1 MVRRM
6 KVYSTAQEATAT
18 DGGEP
23 IGSLPLKQLI
33 RDLVIWDRKDNPN
46 ASDPK
51 LSRQHMMT
59 HFPKYPDCPI
69 CNQCRTRR
77 EDACRMRVDQED
89 VSHDWIEPKKFG
101 DLITA
106 DHKIIGEKTSTT
118 SRRTTIG

>member
-1 MVRRM
+1 MVRRI
-6 KVYSTAQEATAT
+6 KVYSTAQEAIVT

-23 IGSLPLKQLI
+23 EGALPLKQLI

-59 HFPKYPDCPI
+59 QFPKDPDCPI

-77 EDACRMRVDQED
+77 IDSRKTRSDEEDINHA
-89 VSHDWIEPKKFG
+89 WIAPKAFG
-101 DLITA
+101 DLLTA
-106 DHKIIGEKTSTT
+106 DYKIIAEKNPDN
-118 SRRTTIG
+118 